1 MPTGKGK
8 GKSQAKRWP
17 CESSREIVYFNH
29 DDGKLGDEQ
38 QRKLCDLVS
47 QLAACPELSACV
59 AGRAKGDE
67 NPGYAARR
75 GEVVKQFLDAQ
86 GVGSDRFQ
94 VAPACAAP
102 AAEGGWADIYLEE
115 K

>member
-1 MPTGKGK
+1 VPMGKGK
-8 GKSQAKRWP
+8 GKSRRWP
-17 CESSREIVYFNH
+17 CESSREIVYFNF
-29 DDGKLGDEQ
+29 DEGTLGDEQ

-47 QLAACPELSACV
+47 QLKACPELSACV

-67 NPGYAARR
+67 NPGYIARR

-86 GVGSDRFQ
+86 GADRFQ
-94 VAPACAAP
+94 VVPQCTAP
-102 AAEGGWADIYLEE
+102 AAEGSWADIYLEE